1 MFFPS
6 RLISESK
13 GLKTPTDRQLAEL
26 PTGPNGRPPVQFSP
40 ALALRSPNGQSEGV
54 AYIPTSRVT
63 YGLLA
68 ILRMARLQS
77 QVDAFHIDG
86 QALFMF

>member
-1 MFFPS
+1 
-6 RLISESK
+6 
-13 GLKTPTDRQLAEL
+13 
-26 PTGPNGRPPVQFSP
+26 VQFSP
-40 ALALRSPNGQSEGV
+40 ALALRSPNGREGV

>member
-1 MFFPS
+1 MGKAKASLTFRRAGS
-6 RLISESK
+6 
-13 GLKTPTDRQLAEL
+13 
-26 PTGPNGRPPVQFSP
+26 
-40 ALALRSPNGQSEGV
+40 
-54 AYIPTSRVT
+54 T